1 MNFNSWIK
9 QFLDEDSQY
18 GDLARDIE
26 RDKSFP
32 INVTTWNQ
40 IENHFPNDVVTD
52 VAKST
57 FEDFEASL

>member
-9 QFLDEDSQY
+9 QFLDEDSQF

-32 INVTTWNQ
+32 SNVTDWSQ
-40 IENHFPNDVVTD
+40 IENHIHDDIVIEI
-52 VAKST
+52 AKSA
-57 FEDFEASL
+57 FEDYKASL